1 MRNWAKGPKSVMRAA
16 AMAAVMGVSAIGL
29 GTVGAL
35 AQDESILR
43 LRLQGDIK
51 QFDPVW
57 TTNYTVRNAAYMV
70 WDTLF
75 STDADYQVQPQMV
88 DTYSISD
95 DGTEYTFTL
104 REGLLWH
111 DLTPVTSADC
121 ISSIKR
127 WGANDNMGK
136 LMMARVA
143 DFEEVNERTFKI
155 KLSEPWSYVLQALG
169 KVSSTVPFMMPERLA
184 NTPPSEAIAEY
195 IGSGPF
201 KLVADE
207 WVPGSIMVF
216 EKFDEYIPRSEPP
229 SGAAGGKV
237 AKVDRIEAHYIPD
250 AITAVNAMIAGEIDW
265 IEQLPIDMIEIVAA
279 SDEVEA
285 YVYDPIG
292 GSAQIVL
299 NHIQPPLDDLKVR
312 QAIQAAVEQSEYH
325 HANMGDRDELYD
337 ECGAV
342 FACGTPLESAE
353 MAGLV
358 IHKDVDRAKALL
370 AESSYDGEPI
380 VIMHPTD
387 LKANSDFSYV
397 LAQQLREVGFT
408 VEEQMTDW
416 ASVGSRRASR
426 APISEGGWHIFITGW
441 TGVDLMSPLT
451 NVFVTGACENAWF
464 GWHCVPELQ
473 ELQKEYLAAT
483 DPAEQ
488 KSIAA
493 EMQRVAWEEVTF
505 IPLGK
510 LATLGG
516 RRTDSAGYLEAPVPF
531 FWNIEKTAP

>member
-1 MRNWAKGPKSVMRAA
+1 MRKWANGPKSVIRAV
-16 AMAAVMGVSAIGL
+16 AMAAILGVSAIGA

-75 STDADYQVQPQMV
+75 STDANYQVQPQMV
-88 DTYSISD
+88 DTYTISD

-136 LMMARVA
+136 LMMAR
-143 DFEEVNERTFKI
+143 
-155 KLSEPWSYVLQALG
+155 
-169 KVSSTVPFMMPERLA
+169 
-184 NTPPSEAIAEY
+184 
-195 IGSGPF
+195 
-201 KLVADE
+201 
-207 WVPGSIMVF
+207 
-216 EKFDEYIPRSEPP
+216 
-229 SGAAGGKV
+229 
-237 AKVDRIEAHYIPD
+237 
-250 AITAVNAMIAGEIDW
+250 TAVNAMIAGEIDW
-265 IEQLPIDMIEIVAA
+265 IEQLPIDMIEIIAG
-279 SDEVEA
+279 SDQVEA

-397 LAQQLREVGFT
+397 LAQQLRDVGFT

-416 ASVGSRRASR
+416 ASVGSRRASP
-426 APISEGGWHIFITGW
+426 APIAEGGWHIFITGW

-516 RRTDSAGYLEAPVPF
+516 RRTDSTGYLEAPVPF
-531 FWNIEKTAP
+531 FWNIEKSAP